1 MSEPASTTTH
11 GHGCDTPRVLDGREM
26 ISRRSVGRGLHRA
39 LGVPLLTLA
48 LTISACGGSE
58 EGASPPPEI
67 IARETF
73 IAAYVDL
80 RMAAL
85 RDTAGI
91 STVERERILRSHGI
105 SPEELLRFAEVYG
118 EDPGALQE
126 VWSDIQDRIREARE
140 EATLQREE
148 DDGAP
153 SDPEPAEDPNDDG
166 GTADD
171 DGAPDAGAVETPRVP
186 VPAAAPGPPRRALSE
201 SRAAP
206 PRC

>member
-1 MSEPASTTTH
+1 
-11 GHGCDTPRVLDGREM
+11 M
-26 ISRRSVGRGLHRA
+26 ISRRSVRRGLHRA

-58 EGASPPPEI
+58 EESSPPSEI
-67 IARETF
+67 IAPETF
-73 IAAYVDL
+73 ISAYVDL
-80 RMAAL
+80 RMTAL

-91 STVERERILRSHGI
+91 STVERERILRIHGVT
-105 SPEELLRFAEVYG
+105 PADLLRFAEVYG

-148 DDGAP
+148 DDAP

-171 DGAPDAGAVETPRVP
+171 DGAPDSGAVETPRVT
-186 VPAAAPGPPRRALSE
+186 VPAVAP
-201 SRAAP
+201 
-206 PRC
+206 